1 MQIIRHRTNKISDLQ
16 NISNDEGA
24 EIDIRYHEE
33 KIIIQHDPFPANSA
47 STITLEEFLKSWKSQ
62 GTLIL
67 NLKSEGIEKKCI
79 SILKRFNLS
88 NWFFLDMS
96 MPYFVR
102 FSFIAK
108 NNLIDGFN
116 PSNLAVRFSDAEPI
130 EYALAFIGKAEWVWI
145 DTFNKFPLSK
155 VKYNQ
160 LKKNN
165 FKICIVSPELHGH
178 NKNNIAKLKKKLAGM
193 TIDAVCT
200 KYPSCWR

>member
-88 NWFFLDMS
+88 NWFF
-96 MPYFVR
+96 
-102 FSFIAK
+102 
-108 NNLIDGFN
+108 
-116 PSNLAVRFSDAEPI
+116 
-130 EYALAFIGKAEWVWI
+130 
-145 DTFNKFPLSK
+145 
-155 VKYNQ
+155 
-160 LKKNN
+160 
-165 FKICIVSPELHGH
+165 
-178 NKNNIAKLKKKLAGM
+178 
-193 TIDAVCT
+193 
-200 KYPSCWR
+200 